1 MSRAT
6 DLPFQ
11 IDDAG
16 RSEAEA
22 TATGLP
28 VVNQDTALNFRYVY
42 VSLLSS
48 YNNVHILYHHH
59 SILMRYSYHLFVMFV
74 SFIYDV
80 GSYIKKSTK
89 FI

>member
-1 MSRAT
+1 MHVVSRAT

-42 VSLLSS
+42 VSLLFS
-48 YNNVHILYHHH
+48 YNNVHTLH
-59 SILMRYSYHLFVMFV
+59 SYEIFVP
-74 SFIYDV
+74 FICDV
-80 GSYIKKSTK
+80 CIFYL
-89 FI
+89 

>member
-1 MSRAT
+1 MHVVSRAT

-42 VSLLSS
+42 VSLLFFIIT
-48 YNNVHILYHHH
+48 YIL
-59 SILMRYSYHLFVMFV
+59 SDITIPFL
-74 SFIYDV
+74 
-80 GSYIKKSTK
+80 
-89 FI
+89 

>member
-1 MSRAT
+1 MTGYDKIFDILNCFFISPFISFSFPLSIFCFISLVHVVSRAT

-42 VSLLSS
+42 VIRM
-48 YNNVHILYHHH
+48 Y
-59 SILMRYSYHLFVMFV
+59 
-74 SFIYDV
+74 
-80 GSYIKKSTK
+80 
-89 FI
+89 

>member
-6 DLPFQ
+6 ELPFQ

-42 VSLLSS
+42 VSLLFF
-48 YNNVHILYHHH
+48 YNDVHTLYHHH
-59 SILMRYSYHLFVMFV
+59 SIFMRCSYHLFVMFV
-74 SFIYDV
+74 SFIFDF

>member
-1 MSRAT
+1 MHVVSRAT

-48 YNNVHILYHHH
+48 YNDVHTL
-59 SILMRYSYHLFVMFV
+59 
-74 SFIYDV
+74 
-80 GSYIKKSTK
+80 
-89 FI
+89 